1 FLKAYY
7 PSIFFFDSLVLREH
21 VPVMIELKEIFRQQ
35 DNTFIGVLN
44 DIRNNELTQE
54 SYEMLNT
61 RLKKGFDPPEEE
73 GYITLTTHNS
83 QSDEINK
90 AKLKKL
96 FGYTRTYSAQIQ
108 GDFPEHMYPAEA
120 ELELKEGAQVMFL
133 KNDIESKKYF
143 NGKIGMVTALY
154 ENSIRVKCKGEA
166 EEIEVRPDMWKNVN
180 YSLNE
185 ATREITEIELG
196 SFVQYPLRLAW
207 AITIHKSQGLTF
219 EKLIIDAENAFA
231 NGQVYVALSRCT
243 SLEGLV
249 LTSPVNQKFL
259 GAYQNLKEW
268 EDRHHNERN
277 LPFKFEESR
286 QVYMQQE
293 LQNIFTWRTWNY
305 LLNGLN
311 TTLSEHKDTFHA
323 DCFLWILELTEKQKK
338 LDGIAK
344 RFREQITEL
353 CQQNSVVEENEVL
366 QSRIKDAGIYFSTEI
381 RSWLEK
387 FRTHQLTTDTKK
399 TARKIDE
406 LLNEINVEVSEI
418 VFGMEHCKSGFM
430 LNDYLKNWKK
440 FDGHIQKVPG
450 SYAQSQVVSIA
461 SKDIE
466 NAELYDRLAEMR
478 NRIGR
483 QSNLPLYTVFSNAAI
498 KNVCEKLPLSYEAL
512 LDVKGFGKAKIK
524 KYGDEVLDLV
534 QAYCTEKKLQPIQPV
549 GKKIRA
555 EKKIN
560 TIEETIRLYKAGKTV
575 EEIAL
580 ERNFVV
586 STIEGHLAKGIEE
599 GLVQIA
605 SIIPMEEVEEIAAH
619 FPKNEEPVQLSAIK
633 GSFPDDISFGRLKM
647 VQAWLQLEKKRM
659 NS

>member
-1 FLKAYY
+1 MPFGGAQVLFIGDLHQLPPVIKNQEWAFLKAYY

-166 EEIEVRPDMWKNVN
+166 EEIEVRLDMWKNVN

-286 QVYMQQE
+286 QAYMQQE

-311 TTLSEHKDTFHA
+311 TILSEHKDTFHA

-338 LDGIAK
+338 LNGIAK

-353 CQQNSVVEENEVL
+353 C
-366 QSRIKDAGIYFSTEI
+366 
-381 RSWLEK
+381 
-387 FRTHQLTTDTKK
+387 
-399 TARKIDE
+399 
-406 LLNEINVEVSEI
+406 
-418 VFGMEHCKSGFM
+418 
-430 LNDYLKNWKK
+430 
-440 FDGHIQKVPG
+440 
-450 SYAQSQVVSIA
+450 
-461 SKDIE
+461 
-466 NAELYDRLAEMR
+466 
-478 NRIGR
+478 
-483 QSNLPLYTVFSNAAI
+483 
-498 KNVCEKLPLSYEAL
+498 
-512 LDVKGFGKAKIK
+512 
-524 KYGDEVLDLV
+524 
-534 QAYCTEKKLQPIQPV
+534 
-549 GKKIRA
+549 
-555 EKKIN
+555 
-560 TIEETIRLYKAGKTV
+560 
-575 EEIAL
+575 
-580 ERNFVV
+580 
-586 STIEGHLAKGIEE
+586 
-599 GLVQIA
+599 
-605 SIIPMEEVEEIAAH
+605 
-619 FPKNEEPVQLSAIK
+619 
-633 GSFPDDISFGRLKM
+633 
-647 VQAWLQLEKKRM
+647 
-659 NS
+659 